1 MNMDKYFM
9 WNHYERLH
17 NHNKAKHNNTVDHA
31 SKLIRG
37 LGSIASE
44 TIVTVELFF
53 IPIYHLLFI
62 TIYLMGSS
70 QNSNM
75 DFVYLSL
82 IFFLKLSYRD
92 DSGLF
97 YSETTYHI
105 APFFH

>member
-1 MNMDKYFM
+1 MQTADVSHQAF
-9 WNHYERLH
+9 
-17 NHNKAKHNNTVDHA
+17 NKG
-31 SKLIRG
+31 G

-53 IPIYHLLFI
+53 ILIYHLLFI

-75 DFVYLSL
+75 DFVYLFL
-82 IFFLKLSYRD
+82 IFFLELSYRD

-97 YSETTYHI
+97 YSETAYHI
-105 APFFH
+105 VPFFH